1 MREHKKVFD
10 EGDAM
15 KKETAITCPLC
26 PDVFLEFDT
35 DVDVFVCPECGTEIS
50 VAGENEWKD

>member
-1 MREHKKVFD
+1 
-10 EGDAM
+10 M